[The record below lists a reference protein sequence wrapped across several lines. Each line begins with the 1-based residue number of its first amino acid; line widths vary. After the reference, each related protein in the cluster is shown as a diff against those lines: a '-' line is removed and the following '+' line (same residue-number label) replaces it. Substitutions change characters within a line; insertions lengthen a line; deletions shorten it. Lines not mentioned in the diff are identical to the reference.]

1 MKRTKT
7 FVMKFLS
14 VFILGAAVLATSCT
28 KDLEDRM
35 DKVEET
41 LATVVKNV
49 ADLEKALNDLP
60 KVGDVSLATTT
71 EGGKQVL
78 VFKVPGK
85 ADTKITIDIPAYTD
99 NNDAANVTVT
109 PDTPEKGYTQVT
121 IKTPTG
127 DKNFNYPTTFPSNV
141 TSIVTLTEGHTVA
154 VGGTFTVN
162 FKFNTNDG
170 KAVGVI
176 DPSAITPLVGFTT
189 KASAFEKTE
198 DFTVKSVNAVE
209 GSTNEYEIT
218 FEAVLNNGGQSNYRF
233 NLTQPTNVIT
243 SDYFDVA
250 IGDAPVV
257 TNIAVGLPAA
267 DLASGLVEFTAG
279 TTPVIANISSAST
292 LPYFKAEEYFFKDN
306 SVVVGNRINHGSIV
320 GQEYKIFKCANVADL
335 MTIVGADGLSLSTD
349 KTGFDAIMK
358 KINDES
364 AKTTGSKLV
373 AAQDHIAITDDKG
386 VLTITPDYSKIA
398 ANQSKYFVVMTGRV
412 AGANYFVVGGIVVIN
427 KTEVLPNTIKFES
440 TLGGKSVVFDAV
452 AGTVPGTALAAGEV
466 FKVENMLYTV
476 ANYTALTTLL
486 TLDNSV
492 SSTYVDV
499 YDVVTGE
506 KMNKTANGITP
517 GVNEHNFFKYSFTL
531 TKDLK
536 LVAGNKYNVDIKHVY
551 TASGEGEKFFVIR
564 HVLTAGKPASVLATI
579 PAAAFSGYSFD
590 TNMLTYKSFEAYKD
604 ATDATAKKLIDFT
617 VNTNEAQNITIA
629 TGMKTTITS
638 VVGAAGAAT
647 DHQIFYRVKT
657 TKDAAVVYLDGL
669 GANDAL
675 VQTAA
680 PVGAYKVADKEVI
693 DAMDAAKNRLEQDKE
708 YAMDVVVLFSDG
720 NKTILPAKVI
730 FSTVKIT
737 GFKTAAES
745 QDVITTFNRDIN
757 VDGTTKVD
765 LSYVMDGGTV
775 KPFFFAVNTTPKN
788 STALWLAETSP
799 ADGNPFI
806 KVLAGIKYTVKPL
819 TAEQKATIKKGT
831 AALTAAEATALTTLV
846 EFNGATPNTEKALA
860 NNDVLAAGALTINK
874 TANGLLTDYVLTTD
888 LVQTIVVESTD
899 YLGRIVEKEITVTI
913 KK

>member
-1 MKRTKT
+1 
-7 FVMKFLS
+7 MKFLS

-71 EGGKQVL
+71 ENGKQVL

-85 ADTKITIDIPAYTD
+85 ADTKITIDIPAFPAD
-99 NNDAANVTVT
+99 NNDAANVTIT
-109 PDTPEKGYTQVT
+109 PDAPTKGRTQVT
-121 IKTPTG
+121 IKTPEG
-127 DKNFNYPTTFPSNV
+127 DKNFDYPTTFPSNV

-170 KAVGVI
+170 EAVGVI

-189 KASAFEKTE
+189 KASAFEPTK

-209 GSTNEYEIT
+209 GSLNEYEIT
-218 FEAVLNNGGQSNYRF
+218 FEAVLNNGAQSNYRF

-243 SDYFDVA
+243 SDFFDVT
-250 IGDAPVV
+250 IGDAPVI
-257 TNIAVGLPAA
+257 TNISVGLPAA
-267 DLASGLVEFTAG
+267 DLATGLIAFTAG
-279 TTPVIANISSAST
+279 ATPVIATISSTST
-292 LPYFKAEEYFFKDN
+292 LPALKAEEYFFKGGAVN
-306 SVVVGNRINHGSIV
+306 VANRINHGSIV
-320 GQEYKIFKCANVADL
+320 GQEYKIFKCADVADL
-335 MTIVGADGLSLSTD
+335 MAVVGANGLSLSTD

-373 AAQDHIAITDDKG
+373 AADDHIAITDAKG
-386 VLTITPDYSKIA
+386 VLTITPDYTKIA
-398 ANQSKYFVVMTGRV
+398 DNQSKYFVVMTGRV

-427 KTEVLPNTIKFES
+427 KTAVLPNAIPFIS
-440 TLGGKSVVFDAV
+440 TLGGKSVVFDA
-452 AGTVPGTALAAGEV
+452 ATGTVPGTDLAAGEV

-476 ANYTALTTLL
+476 ANYTALTTLP
-486 TLDNSV
+486 TLDNNV

-499 YDVVTGE
+499 YDAVTGE

-536 LVAGNKYNVDIKHVY
+536 LVAGNTYNVDIKHVY

-564 HVLTAGKPASVLATI
+564 HVLTAGKPASVLAAT
-579 PAAAFSGYSFD
+579 PADAFAGYSFATD
-590 TNMLTYKSFEAYKD
+590 MLTYKSFAAY
-604 ATDATAKKLIDFT
+604 ASAADATAKKLIDFT
-617 VNTNEAQNITIA
+617 ANTNEAQNITIA

-647 DHQIFYRVKT
+647 DYQIFYRVKT

-669 GANDAL
+669 GATDAL
-675 VQTAA
+675 LQTAT
-680 PVGAYKVADKEVI
+680 PVGVYKVAEKEVI
-693 DAMDAAKNRLEQDKE
+693 DAVATNNRLEQDKE

-720 NKTILPAKVI
+720 NKTIIPAKVI

-745 QDVITTFNRDIN
+745 QDVITTFNRDIK

-765 LSYVMDGGTV
+765 LSYVMNGGTV
-775 KPFFFAVNTTPKN
+775 KPFFFAANTTPKN
-788 STALWLAETSP
+788 STALWLTETSP

-819 TAEQKATIKKGT
+819 TAEQKATIKNG
-831 AALTAAEATALTTLV
+831 ANALSTVEATALTSLV
-846 EFNGATPNTEKALA
+846 EFNGAITNTEKSLSSGDA
-860 NNDVLAAGALTINK
+860 LAAGALTINK
-874 TANGLLTDYVLTTD
+874 TANGLLTNYVLTTD